1 MSRLLLAS
9 VLISLSQPVAASQER
24 AAWLE
29 SAGIEPNRGVSPQ
42 VQLEMEAP
50 PVIGAVAVAFTG
62 GVVGAIA
69 GAWVGGRLGQCVEG
83 LFCQETAVGLIAGW
97 VLGVAAGAHVAN
109 DARGSFVG
117 VLVASAASAGLGLLV
132 IDSTTGSAGMY
143 LSVALVQV
151 VAVVVTE
158 MATGVN

>member
-69 GAWVGGRLGQCVEG
+69 GAWVGGRLGQCVE
-83 LFCQETAVGLIAGW
+83 LSCQETAVGFIAGW